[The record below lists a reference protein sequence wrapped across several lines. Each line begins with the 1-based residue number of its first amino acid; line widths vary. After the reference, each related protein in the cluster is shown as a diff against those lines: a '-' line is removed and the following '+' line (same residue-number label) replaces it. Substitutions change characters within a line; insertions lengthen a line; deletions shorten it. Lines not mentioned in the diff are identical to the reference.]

1 MNLGCTVNKKKRLQ
15 VQLRNIRENLSKPF
29 LKQVTGDRGEEEPP
43 FLKRKRPLE
52 GWGVRR
58 EKKSTGE

>member
-52 GWGVRR
+52 G
-58 EKKSTGE
+58 